1 MTRQLLQPL
10 TQPLPRARAQ
20 GDPSAFARAG
30 AASASD
36 GAGEGLSTYLASL
49 SLAESVMA
57 TPAAERRGHAGARG
71 AATPVTPFSDVEDA
85 PTPPQQQPPAAASP
99 AGSGASTPS
108 AGARSPSL
116 SPQQAASAALFGERV
131 ARLRGALASHALLL
145 HCPTCAG
152 AVGTPNFAE
161 CLALTCSC
169 GAKFCGWCLSA
180 CAEASHHEHVATC
193 ASGSGL
199 FARRPA
205 FDAAHRPR
213 RAALAAAFV
222 EAQTA
227 LPPWARRADS
237 ASPAVDVVLR
247 MALLAA
253 AADELAAY
261 GIALFEA
268 PDGRISYRFLPDT
281 SAAAFGPSSPFGM
294 QHPPRHG
301 QFPGFDGFHVHAD
314 DEQNAGGPGDAAQRG
329 GAPGGCAAA
338 AWERVAGPRTP
349 LARIDNV
356 DANVMRGMAP
366 PMQQRGVLARGREGD
381 APLTPAPATP
391 DGPGAARAA
400 HAAAAARRRE
410 PPPRRSPLSMLR

>member
-1 MTRQLLQPL
+1 MLSALLQSL
-10 TQPLPRARAQ
+10 TRPLPRARAQ

-30 AASASD
+30 AASAAD
-36 GAGEGLSTYLASL
+36 GAAEGLSAYLASL
-49 SLAESVMA
+49 SLAEPVMA

-71 AATPVTPFSDVEDA
+71 AATPVTPFSDADDA
-85 PTPPQQQPPAAASP
+85 PTPPPPQQPAAASP
-99 AGSGASTPS
+99 AGTGAFTPS
-108 AGARSPSL
+108 PGARSPVL
-116 SPQQAASAALFGERV
+116 SPQQAASAAAFGERV

-145 HCPTCAG
+145 HCPACAG
-152 AVGTPNFAE
+152 AVGTPDFAE

-180 CAEASHHEHVATC
+180 CAEASHHDHVAAC

-199 FARRPA
+199 FASRPA

-222 EAQTA
+222 EAHTA
-227 LPPWARRADS
+227 LPPWTHRAGS

-261 GIALFEA
+261 GIALFETA
-268 PDGRISYRFLPDT
+268 DGRVSYRFLPDPNAV
-281 SAAAFGPSSPFGM
+281 SPASSPFGR
-294 QHPPRHG
+294 QQPRDG
-301 QFPGFDGFHVHAD
+301 QFPGFEGFHVRAD
-314 DEQNAGGPGDAAQRG
+314 DEQNGGGPGDAAQRG

-338 AWERVAGPRTP
+338 AWERLAGPRTP

-366 PMQQRGVLARGREGD
+366 PVLQQQGVVVRGREGD